1 MLCECADGRLLAA
14 KAVEV
19 VERDAFSWLLYLA
32 IGLLLTL
39 LWAKYTNNLEPIQ
52 KLFNKLLTQG
62 SSVKQ
67 PT

>member
-1 MLCECADGRLLAA
+1 M
-14 KAVEV
+14 
-19 VERDAFSWLLYLA
+19 ERDATSWLLYLA
-32 IGLLLTL
+32 VGLLLTL